1 MTPFYLDI
9 ETIPGQRAGLRDEI
23 AARLRPPGNY
33 KKPET
38 IAAWEAN
45 ERPALAEERWLKTAL
60 DGTHGEII
68 LIGFARGDD
77 SIEVVRAPV
86 LGDERALLEEAFER
100 MDDALVPGDAGRVR
114 VVGHRVARFDL
125 RFIWQRAVIHG
136 IRPPAWLPTIANPW
150 DDRVFDTGYAWA
162 GRDGDFIP
170 LDTICTALGIARKGT
185 EIGED
190 IDGSRVWEFYAAGRL
205 DELET
210 YCAGD
215 VSRVREIYKRMVFAP
230 TAFSA

>member
-23 AARLRPPGNY
+23 AANIKPPGNM
-33 KKPET
+33 KKADT

-45 ERPALAEERWLKTAL
+45 DKPSAIEEAWLRTAF
-60 DGTHGEII
+60 DGTDGEII
-68 LIGFARGDD
+68 LIGFAHRDD
-77 SIEVVRAPV
+77 SIAVVRAPT
-86 LGDERALLEEAFER
+86 LGDERALIEEAFER
-100 MDDALVPGDAGRVR
+100 MDDVLVPGDNGRLT
-114 VVGHRVARFDL
+114 VVGHNVVDFDL

-136 IRPPAWLPTIANPW
+136 IKPPDWMPFHRAPW
-150 DDRVFDTGYAWA
+150 DSAVFDTMFAWA
-162 GRDGDFIP
+162 GAGRKVS
-170 LDTICTALGIARKGT
+170 LDRICRVLGVATKGT

-190 IDGSRVWEFYAAGRL
+190 MDGSRVWEFYSSGRL

-215 VSRVREIYKRMVFAP
+215 VSRVREIFKRMTFAD
-230 TAFSA
+230 TMYST